1 MVLDLRVLN
10 NLVVVANE
18 ANISRAA
25 ERLGLSQPAL
35 SRSIAQLEAKLGLR
49 LLDRSRT
56 GATLTNAGEDLL
68 VKARRL
74 LGEAVNIENDM
85 LMQSRGDSGR
95 IRLGV
100 GPLVSGI
107 VMEPLLIQSL
117 ERWPMLSLVIDVE
130 PTMNLVV
137 RLMDAEIDCCIC
149 AESTLEPNPALA
161 VTVLAQIQMGFF
173 VRAGHPLLTAS
184 APFDP
189 KHMASYPRITGRSP
203 NPLAPSFQSIFEG
216 LAPTLECD
224 NFSILKQVALHTD
237 AIWFASDRVIP
248 DELQS
253 GQLVELPMV
262 TMPGAGEISIVLAHL
277 KNRTLSPA
285 IRQVLGLANSILQ
298 LEQSGRVPSFS

>member
-1 MVLDLRVLN
+1 MLDLRVLN
-10 NLVVVANE
+10 NLVVVAQE

-25 ERLGLSQPAL
+25 ERLNLSQPAL
-35 SRSIAQLEAKLGLR
+35 SRSIAQLEAQFGLR

-56 GATLTNAGEDLL
+56 GVTLTNAGEDLL
-68 VKARRL
+68 TKARGL

-107 VMEPLLIQSL
+107 AMEQLLIQSL
-117 ERWPMLSLVIDVE
+117 VRWPMLSVVIDVE
-130 PTMNLVV
+130 PTMNLVL

-149 AESTLEPNPALA
+149 AGSTLEPNPALA
-161 VTVLAQIQMGFF
+161 ITVLAQIQMGFF
-173 VRAGHPLLTAS
+173 VRAGHPLLTCS
-184 APFDP
+184 TPFDP
-189 KHMASYPRITGRSP
+189 KHMALYPRMTGRSP
-203 NPLAPSFQSIFEG
+203 NPFAASFQSIFEG
-216 LAPTLECD
+216 QPPTLECD

-237 AIWFASDRVIP
+237 AILYASDRVIS

-253 GQLVELPMV
+253 GKLIELPMSA
-262 TMPGAGEISIVLAHL
+262 MPGTREIDIVLAHL

-285 IRQVLGLANSILQ
+285 TQQVIGVARSVLQ
-298 LEQSGRVPSFS
+298 MEQGGTARFSS

>member
-1 MVLDLRVLN
+1 MMLDLRMLN
-10 NLVVVANE
+10 NLVVVAQE

-25 ERLGLSQPAL
+25 ERLNLSQPAL
-35 SRSIAQLEAKLGLR
+35 SRSIAQLEAKFGLR

-56 GATLTNAGEDLL
+56 GVTLTNAGQDLL
-68 VKARRL
+68 AKARRL
-74 LGEAVNIENDM
+74 LGEAIAIENDL

-107 VMEPLLIQSL
+107 VMESLLIKSL
-117 ERWPMLSLVIDVE
+117 ERWPMLSVVVDVE
-130 PTMNLVV
+130 PTMNLVL

-149 AESTLEPNPALA
+149 AASTLEPNPSLA
-161 VTVLAQIQMGFF
+161 ITVLAQIQMGFF
-173 VRAGHPLLTAS
+173 VRAGHPLLTGS
-184 APFDP
+184 AAFNPND
-189 KHMASYPRITGRSP
+189 MALYPRMTGRSP

-216 LAPTLECD
+216 QPPTLECD

-237 AIWFASDRVIP
+237 AIWYASDRVIS

-253 GQLVELPMV
+253 GRLIELPV
-262 TMPGAGEISIVLAHL
+262 STMPANRKIDIVLAHL

-285 IRQVLGLANSILQ
+285 TRQVVGVAKSILQ
-298 LEQSGRVPSFS
+298 LG